1 MAQGDIVFYNTAKKH
16 LSDSPINWDTDTIKC
31 ELMAAAYT
39 PNIDTDEFWSN
50 ISANVAANANY
61 VAKTLTC
68 TTPTVDTAL
77 DYAKYDSTTNPTW
90 TALGAGDLAC
100 AVIYKDTGNPATS
113 PLICYM
119 SIVATQ
125 PNGGDYTI
133 TWNTVGIFVVA

>member
-16 LSDSPINWDTDTIKC
+16 ISDNPINWDTDTIKC
-31 ELMAAAYT
+31 ELMLAAYT
-39 PNIDTDEFWSN
+39 PNIDTNEFWSN
-50 ISANVAANANY
+50 ISANVATNANY

-68 TTPTVDTAL
+68 TTPTVDTVNDRA
-77 DYAKYDSTTNPTW
+77 AYDSTTNPTW
-90 TALGAGDLAC
+90 TALGAGNLAC

-113 PLICYM
+113 PLIAYM

-133 TWNTVGIFVVA
+133 TWHTNGIFVLA